1 MRNCGKIPFE
11 VVAEEDVSRI
21 GTNPMVNKLVKK
33 SKYDLVCFLHDDS
46 VPQGGF
52 LDEAVR
58 VMNTFPAGWGI
69 VGFNDGIQD
78 EDGPCTHWLAHKK
91 MLKFFPDVVFY
102 SEDYIHTRVDVEL
115 KEVAK
120 AINRYKWAENARVDH
135 LSPIHVKGIRRD
147 RTLNRCYDKRAIK
160 RDEETYQ
167 RRKRERVGK
176 KGSNEADALQYHNYF
191 IFRPGQALL
200 VALS

>member
-1 MRNCGKIPFE
+1 
-11 VVAEEDVSRI
+11 
-21 GTNPMVNKLVKK
+21 
-33 SKYDLVCFLHDDS
+33 
-46 VPQGGF
+46 
-52 LDEAVR
+52 
-58 VMNTFPAGWGI
+58 
-69 VGFNDGIQD
+69 
-78 EDGPCTHWLAHKK
+78 
-91 MLKFFPDVVFY
+91 MLKFFPDVGFY

-167 RRKRERVGK
+167 RRKRER
-176 KGSNEADALQYHNYF
+176 ECRHTE
-191 IFRPGQALL
+191 PGEEG
-200 VALS
+200 

>member
-58 VMNTFPAGWGI
+58 VMNTFPAGVGI

-115 KEVAK
+115 KEVGGSSQPHTCK
-120 AINRYKWAENARVDH
+120 GHKEG
-135 LSPIHVKGIRRD
+135 SHVK
-147 RTLNRCYDKRAIK
+147 
-160 RDEETYQ
+160 
-167 RRKRERVGK
+167 
-176 KGSNEADALQYHNYF
+176 
-191 IFRPGQALL
+191 PLL
-200 VALS
+200 